1 MRRSPCADGMPAG
14 RDLKSPNFL
23 YMHNAESGTYRT
35 LLADFGEV
43 TSVEY
48 LEGGG
53 DSQEGLIGTP
63 NWAAPEILTY
73 PRRYSQSSDVFALA
87 LVVFECLA
95 GETLGG
101 EFLKRHSLDG
111 QYFDFSQFTMQ
122 GGRPSLE
129 ELEPAHGAGVCTAL
143 ARAWAQDAA
152 ARGTAAEL
160 AEGLEGGEVVQQD
173 GTKGKGAST
182 VEGRLPTMGNAAME
196 APAAASRNEETAGAR
211 AEPPARARHPSQ
223 RPSAIPYV
231 LEENGRQ
238 IQCLDLSEGL
248 PPEPPTPSRRRSP
261 TLTRAGKSPQ
271 VIDV

>member
-1 MRRSPCADGMPAG
+1 MTRHSPTCADSMPAG

-23 YMHNAESGTYRT
+23 YIHNAESGTYST

-63 NWAAPEILTY
+63 NWAAPEILSY
-73 PRRYSQSSDVFALA
+73 PRTYSQSSDVFALA

-111 QYFDFSQFTMQ
+111 QYFDFSQFTMK

-129 ELEPAHGAGVCTAL
+129 ELEAAHGAVVCRAL
-143 ARAWAQDAA
+143 AKAWAQDAA
-152 ARGTAAEL
+152 SRGTAAEL
-160 AEGLEGGEVVQQD
+160 AEGLEGGEMVVMD
-173 GTKGKGAST
+173 SEVAV
-182 VEGRLPTMGNAAME
+182 VEHNPVAE
-196 APAAASRNEETAGAR
+196 APAVHPVLRPTIQKICRDDKGTLFRLTDFSESLEDQER
-211 AEPPARARHPSQ
+211 AEQAERAKRERGAVLTGTGEQ
-223 RPSAIPYV
+223 RV
-231 LEENGRQ
+231 LF
-238 IQCLDLSEGL
+238 
-248 PPEPPTPSRRRSP
+248 
-261 TLTRAGKSPQ
+261 A
-271 VIDV
+271 